1 MYFTS
6 TPILIMKKIFL
17 FLCIIVSTLNANSQ
31 NLTSSNLPILIINTK
46 GQTILDEP
54 KIQAEMKII
63 NNGAGKEN
71 LINGTPTDY
80 NGLIGIELRGSSSQM
95 WPKKPYGFE
104 LQDVKGNSV
113 DASIFGF
120 PKESDFTLFAS
131 YNERSLMHSVL
142 SFKLAR
148 EIFSYA
154 SRIQYV
160 ELILNDTYQG
170 VYVVMEKVKRGSGR
184 VNIAKLT
191 DKDIAGDALTGGY
204 IIKIDKQTGNN
215 EGGWTSKISNNSSGN
230 KSYYQYHYPK
240 AITSEQRNYIHAYVD
255 SVEASIQSANF
266 ADKQNGYRKYIN
278 TSSYAKMMVLNEV
291 TKNVD
296 AYRISSFFYK
306 EKDSKGGKLFCGPP
320 WDYDFTFGMPDY
332 CDAWTVTD
340 FVYKN
345 FNTVCSTD
353 YWQVP
358 FFWTKLMQD
367 KAFSEEVRTE
377 YTYQRIKGTLQTDK
391 IRAKVDSM
399 KTELKDAQARNFMKW
414 QVLGKYDWP
423 TKTYPSTWEGEV
435 AEIMPWIEGR
445 LRWIDSQW
453 LDPNLIGIT
462 TATENV
468 EKDLNLI
475 VYPNPFV
482 ERITAEMYSPIAQ
495 NAKLAIYNAQ
505 GIELYHKDIRLE
517 IGLNYTEL
525 CPENYQNTSQ
535 ISYFKL
541 ETAEKSIVKKIVK
554 N

>member
-184 VNIAKLT
+184 VNMP
-191 DKDIAGDALTGGY
+191 
-204 IIKIDKQTGNN
+204 
-215 EGGWTSKISNNSSGN
+215 
-230 KSYYQYHYPK
+230 PK
-240 AITSEQRNYIHAYVD
+240 RCRER
-255 SVEASIQSANF
+255 
-266 ADKQNGYRKYIN
+266 R
-278 TSSYAKMMVLNEV
+278 
-291 TKNVD
+291 
-296 AYRISSFFYK
+296 
-306 EKDSKGGKLFCGPP
+306 GKR
-320 WDYDFTFGMPDY
+320 Y
-332 CDAWTVTD
+332 
-340 FVYKN
+340 
-345 FNTVCSTD
+345 
-353 YWQVP
+353 
-358 FFWTKLMQD
+358 
-367 KAFSEEVRTE
+367 
-377 YTYQRIKGTLQTDK
+377 
-391 IRAKVDSM
+391 
-399 KTELKDAQARNFMKW
+399 
-414 QVLGKYDWP
+414 
-423 TKTYPSTWEGEV
+423 
-435 AEIMPWIEGR
+435 GR
-445 LRWIDSQW
+445 
-453 LDPNLIGIT
+453 
-462 TATENV
+462 E
-468 EKDLNLI
+468 
-475 VYPNPFV
+475 
-482 ERITAEMYSPIAQ
+482 
-495 NAKLAIYNAQ
+495 
-505 GIELYHKDIRLE
+505 
-517 IGLNYTEL
+517 
-525 CPENYQNTSQ
+525 
-535 ISYFKL
+535 
-541 ETAEKSIVKKIVK
+541 
-554 N
+554 